1 MATGA
6 TLHRPVL
13 LSELLDALAVR
24 PDGTYVDANLGG
36 GGHAEAVLEAS
47 GPRGLLL
54 GIDADG
60 GAIAM
65 SRARLAQFGDRL
77 STFHGSSAHLARAIT
92 EAGFDEVDGVYF
104 DLGLSSDQ
112 LVDRERGFGI
122 RAGGNLDLRF
132 DTRSGESAAE
142 LLAQASAAEL
152 EQIFRDY
159 GEEPHAAKIA
169 RAIVA
174 TREGSPITT
183 AERLAELVEQS
194 VPKRYGPPSRIHPA
208 TRVFQALRIAV
219 NDELT
224 ALSTA
229 LAAAIAALRVGGR
242 IVVLTYHSL
251 EDRIVKQ
258 ACAAAARDCI
268 CPPRVPVCTCTN
280 QATLRLITKHPI
292 TASEEE
298 IAVNPRSRSAKL
310 RAAERLER
318 AA

>member
-13 LSELLDALAVR
+13 LTELLGALAVR
-24 PDGTYVDANLGG
+24 PNGTYVDANLGG
-36 GGHAEAVLEAS
+36 GGHAEAVLDAS

-54 GIDADG
+54 GIDADC

-65 SRARLAQFGDRL
+65 SRVRLAPFGDRL
-77 STFHGSSAHLARAIT
+77 STFHGSSTHLARAIT
-92 EAGFDEVDGVYF
+92 DAGFSEVDGVYF

-122 RAGGNLDLRF
+122 RAGGLLDLRF
-132 DTRSGESAAE
+132 DTRTGESAAE
-142 LLAQASAAEL
+142 LIAQASVAEL

-174 TREGSPITT
+174 TRVSAPITT
-183 AERLAELVEQS
+183 AEELATLVEQS

-258 ACAAAARDCI
+258 AFAAAARDCI

-292 TASEEE
+292 TASDNE
-298 IAVNPRSRSAKL
+298 IAANPRSRSAKL

>member
-13 LSELLDALAVR
+13 LTELLDALVVR

-60 GAIAM
+60 GAIDM
-65 SRARLAQFGDRL
+65 SRARLARFGDRL
-77 STFHGSSAHLARAIT
+77 STFHGSSTHLTRAIAD
-92 EAGFDEVDGVYF
+92 AGFSEVDGVYF

-122 RAGGNLDLRF
+122 RAGGPLDMRF
-132 DTRSGESAAE
+132 DTRTGESAAE
-142 LLAQASAAEL
+142 LIAQASAAEL
-152 EQIFRDY
+152 ELIFRDY

-174 TREGSPITT
+174 TRETAPITS
-183 AERLAELVEQS
+183 AEALAALVEQS
-194 VPKRYGPPSRIHPA
+194 VPKRHGPPSRIHPA
-208 TRVFQALRIAV
+208 TRVFQSLRIAV

-224 ALSTA
+224 ALSSA

-242 IVVLTYHSL
+242 IVILTYHSL

-258 ACAAAARDCI
+258 AFAAAAASCV
-268 CPPRVPVCTCTN
+268 CPPRVPVCVCAH
-280 QATLRLITKHPI
+280 QAELRLITKHPI
-292 TASEEE
+292 TASEDE
-298 IAVNPRSRSAKL
+298 IAENPRSRSAKL